1 MAAAAP
7 LVVRAYAKVNLD
19 LKILGMR
26 PDGYHEV
33 RTVLQ
38 SLELH
43 DTLTFTPVQGPF
55 AITCD
60 QPGVPTDARNLV
72 WRAAQLLWSLRSGAP
87 LEGVQVA
94 LVKRVPAEAGLGGGS
109 SDAAAA
115 LIALARLWDMSLDLA
130 SLARLGARLGADVPF
145 FLGGGTALGS
155 GKGDDVSPLVE
166 PPPTPV
172 VVVKPPFGVPT
183 PDAYA
188 WYDEDR
194 AERTVRAVTRT
205 VPGWPAWAQDLRNDL
220 QRPVASRFPQI
231 RRTLRELTALGAVHA
246 AMTGSG
252 SAVFG
257 LFGQPDVAAAA
268 QAALAGRGEM
278 AILTATLPESVVAEQ
293 RQRVLAAGRIARI
306 D

>member
-1 MAAAAP
+1 MSPSPP
-7 LVVRAYAKVNLD
+7 LVVHAYAKINLD
-19 LKILGMR
+19 LKILGLR

-43 DTLTFTPVQGPF
+43 DTLTFTTAPGPL

-72 WRAAQLLWSLRSGAP
+72 WKAAQLLWALRAGGDQP
-87 LEGVQVA
+87 IEGVQVHLA
-94 LVKRVPAEAGLGGGS
+94 KRVPAEAGMGGGS
-109 SDAAAA
+109 SDAAATLLA
-115 LIALARLWDMSLDLA
+115 LSRIWGLALDLA
-130 SLARLGARLGADVPF
+130 SLARIGARLGADVPF

-172 VVVKPPFGVPT
+172 VVVKPPFGVAT
-183 PDAYA
+183 PDAYG
-188 WYDEDR
+188 WFDQDR
-194 AERTVRAVTRT
+194 APRQARAVART
-205 VPGWPAWAQDLRNDL
+205 LPGWPAWAHDLRNDL
-220 QRPVASRFPQI
+220 EAPVASRFPQI
-231 RRTLRELTALGAVHA
+231 RRTVRDLTSLGAVHA

-257 LFGQPDVAAAA
+257 LFGDAAVAAAA
-268 QAALAGRGEM
+268 HAALVGRGEAAM
-278 AILTATLPESVVAEQ
+278 LTATLPGAVVAEA
-293 RQRVLAAGRIARI
+293 RQRVLAGS
-306 D
+306 